1 MYRETAENLLG
12 DVFVLF
18 RSVAF
23 LKLWIKFE
31 YIYQLEERNAWM
43 KNRIEIKWN
52 IKKKKKRKEISNSS
66 E

>member
-1 MYRETAENLLG
+1 MYRETAENLFG
-12 DVFVLF
+12 DVFFLF
-18 RSVAF
+18 RPVAF

-52 IKKKKKRKEISNSS
+52 IKKEKKRKEISNSS

>member
-12 DVFVLF
+12 DVFFLF
-18 RSVAF
+18 RPVAF

-52 IKKKKKRKEISNSS
+52 IKKEKKRKEISNSS